1 MRSSNGGQAPLKRL
15 MAPLQSTDPPNPCQP
30 SPSRSTSAVNDYVS
44 PWMDEDLAIFRETA
58 ARFLEGEMVPNDAQW
73 RKQQHVGKEI
83 WRKAGALGL
92 LCTDV
97 SADYGGG
104 GGDFRHEVVLYEEL
118 ARRGLSGFGQ
128 GVHSICA
135 HYVVNHGTPEQK
147 QRFLPRMA
155 RGELIGAIGMTEP
168 GAGSD
173 LQGLKT
179 RASLDGDDY
188 LINGSKIFIT
198 NGFLAELIALVVK
211 TQPGTGAK
219 GTSIIMVETAN
230 LEGFRVGRILDK
242 MGMKAQDTS
251 ELFFENVRVPAA
263 NLLGA
268 VEGQG
273 FYQLMGDLPYE
284 RAVIAVAA
292 VGAMEGALV
301 ETIKYVKD
309 RKAFGKSIA
318 EFQNTKFKLAEIAS
332 KTRIARVFIDDCI
345 GKIVAGSLDTVTAS
359 MAKYWITDTQQEV
372 LDECVQLHGG
382 YGYMNEYLVCRMF
395 ADSRVQRIYGGT
407 NEIMK
412 EVISRSL

>member
-1 MRSSNGGQAPLKRL
+1 
-15 MAPLQSTDPPNPCQP
+15 
-30 SPSRSTSAVNDYVS
+30 
-44 PWMDEDLAIFRETA
+44 MDEDLSIFRDAA
-58 ARFLEGEMVPNDAQW
+58 ARFLDAEMVPNEERW

-83 WRKAGALGL
+83 WRKAGGMGL

-97 SADYGGG
+97 SAEYGGV
-104 GGDFRHEVVLYEEL
+104 GGDFRHEAVLYEEL

-135 HYVVNHGTPEQK
+135 HYLVNHGTEEQK
-147 QRFLPRMA
+147 HRFLPRMA
-155 RGELIGAIGMTEP
+155 SGELIGAIGMTEP

-179 RASLDGDDY
+179 RAVRDGDDY
-188 LINGSKIFIT
+188 LITGSKIFIT
-198 NGFLAELIALVVK
+198 NGYLAGLIALVVK
-211 TQPGTGAK
+211 TQPGAGAK

-242 MGMKAQDTS
+242 MGMKSQDTA

-263 NLLGA
+263 NLLGGT
-268 VEGQG
+268 EGQG

-284 RAVIAVAA
+284 RALIAVVA
-292 VGAMEGALV
+292 VAAMEGALA

-309 RKAFGKSIA
+309 RKAFGKVIA
-318 EFQNTKFKLAEIAS
+318 EFQNTKFKLAEIAT
-332 KTRIARVFIDDCI
+332 KTHIARVFVDDCI
-345 GKIVAGSLDTVTAS
+345 AKVTAGTLDTVTAS

-412 EVISRSL
+412 ELISRAL